1 MENKRTFTDIKTL
14 SEAKEKIEQLQE
26 QYEEIEDV
34 ESRERHFQD
43 IVRLEEKVEQAEKRM
58 IKRIKKVVVLN
69 EVEKARK
76 EGIGKQIELFLDYLN
91 LDDHFYTAL
100 DKTTGFIGRAYDFYP
115 NFILFYFMKAIA
127 AIGAAIVSI
136 PIALGILVAITGI
149 NLARLIPYIN
159 QNKKLKYEL
168 QASGLYD
175 KIVAFLK
182 EKKIDHFELGDN
194 SDDSVIGEFVQDEFG
209 YGK

>member
-1 MENKRTFTDIKTL
+1 MENKRTFTDIETL
-14 SEAKEKIEQLQE
+14 SKAKEKIEQLQE

-91 LDDHFYTAL
+91 LDDHFYTAQ
-100 DKTTGFIGRAYDFYP
+100 DKTTEFIDGAYNSYQS
-115 NFILFYFMKAIA
+115 FILFYFMREIM
-127 AIGAAIVSI
+127 AIGAAIISI

-182 EKKIDHFELGDN
+182 EKKIDHFELGAN
-194 SDDSVIGEFVQDEFG
+194 SDDRVIGEFVQDEFG

>member
-1 MENKRTFTDIKTL
+1 MENKRTFTDIETL
-14 SEAKEKIEQLQE
+14 SAAKDKIEQLQE
-26 QYEEIEDV
+26 QYEEIEDPQ
-34 ESRERHFQD
+34 SRERHFED
-43 IVRLEEKVEQAEKRM
+43 IVRLEEQVEQAEKRM

-100 DKTTGFIGRAYDFYP
+100 DKTTDFIGRAYDFYP
-115 NFILFYFMKAIA
+115 SFILFYFMKVIT

-136 PIALGILVAITGI
+136 PIALGVLVAITGI

-159 QNKKLKYEL
+159 QNKKLKHEL

-194 SDDSVIGEFVQDEFG
+194 SDDSEIGEFVQDEFG